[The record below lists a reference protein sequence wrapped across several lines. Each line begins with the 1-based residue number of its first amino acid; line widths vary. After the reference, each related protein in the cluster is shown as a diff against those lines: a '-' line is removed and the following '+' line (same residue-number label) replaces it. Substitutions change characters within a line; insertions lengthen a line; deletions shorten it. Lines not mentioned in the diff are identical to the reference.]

1 MKLYE
6 QKQKTMGCS
15 PFPKFDQIIKNKS
28 KNMS

>member
-15 PFPKFDQIIKNKS
+15 PFPKFDQIKNKS